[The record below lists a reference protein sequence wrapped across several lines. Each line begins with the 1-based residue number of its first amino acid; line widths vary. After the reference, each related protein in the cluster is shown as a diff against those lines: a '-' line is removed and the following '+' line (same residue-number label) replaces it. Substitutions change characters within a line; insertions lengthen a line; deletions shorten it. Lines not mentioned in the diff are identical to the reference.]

1 MPQCVATPMGTFKRI
16 FLALSLALAATAA
29 QAGEER
35 TLSVGQA
42 QRSYFIHAPGGL
54 PKNPPLVI
62 MLHGAGGSGKQ
73 AAENYGWVA
82 KAEQA
87 RFLLIAP
94 DGSPVLADREPSF
107 LRNPR
112 VWNDGSG
119 RAGPNVTSSDDIGFL
134 RALIDQ
140 ASRQYGIDRKRVYV
154 SGFSSGSSMT
164 QRVGLEMANEIAA
177 IAPAAGDLFGKRADL
192 PRGLPVLMLVG
203 DADPLA
209 PWDGGEVVIPMWGS
223 RSPPRPPFRTN
234 PEAWAAMDQC
244 REKADSR
251 PYAGVR
257 LTRWTECRDNV
268 EVAFYVVEGM
278 GHHWP
283 GSERGPVLERTS
295 GPSKNPF
302 RAVDLIWDF
311 FQRWELR

>member
-1 MPQCVATPMGTFKRI
+1 MGTVRALLF
-16 FLALSLALAATAA
+16 FLLACACTTFV
-29 QAGEER
+29 QAGEQR
-35 TLSVGQA
+35 SLTVGQA
-42 QRSYFIHAPGGL
+42 ERSYYIHVPGGL
-54 PKNPPLVI
+54 PANAPLVI
-62 MLHGAGGSGKQ
+62 MLHGAGGSGQ
-73 AAENYGWVA
+73 HAAEAYGWVR
-82 KAEQA
+82 KADEA

-94 DGSPVLADREPSF
+94 DASTVLADREASF

-119 RAGPNVTSSDDIGFL
+119 RAGPNVTASDDIGFL

-140 ASRQYGIDRKRVYV
+140 ASRQYGIDRQRVYV

-164 QRVGLEMANEIAA
+164 QRAGLEMANEIAA
-177 IAPAAGDLFGKRADL
+177 IAPAAGDLFGKRAAL
-192 PRGLPVLMLVG
+192 PRGLPVLALVG

-209 PWDGGEVVIPMWGS
+209 PWNGGEVVIPMWGS
-223 RSPPRPPFRTN
+223 RSDSRPPFRAN
-234 PEAWAAMDQC
+234 PEAWAAMNACGAQ
-244 REKADSR
+244 ADTR

-257 LTRWTECRDNV
+257 LTRWTACRDNV

-283 GSERGPVLERTS
+283 GSERGPLMERNS

-311 FQRWELR
+311 FGRWSLP

>member
-1 MPQCVATPMGTFKRI
+1 MGNFKRI
-16 FLALSLALAATAA
+16 LLALSLTLAATAA

-35 TLSVGQA
+35 TLKLGA
-42 QRSYFIHAPGGL
+42 ADRSYYIHVPGGL
-54 PKNPPLVI
+54 PKSPPLVI
-62 MLHGAGGSGKQ
+62 MLHGAGGSGKH
-73 AAENYGWVA
+73 AAESYGWVA

-94 DGSPVLADREPSF
+94 DASPVLADREPSF

-112 VWNDGSG
+112 AWNDGSG
-119 RAGPNVTSSDDIGFL
+119 RAGPNVTGSDDIGFL

-154 SGFSSGSSMT
+154 AGFSSGSSMT
-164 QRVGLEMANEIAA
+164 QRAGIEMAKEIAA
-177 IAPAAGDLFGKRADL
+177 IAPAAGYLFQTDASL
-192 PRGLPVLMLVG
+192 PRGLPVLYLLG

-209 PWDGGEVVIPMWGS
+209 PYDGGEVKLPWGNKVTNNPPA
-223 RSPPRPPFRTN
+223 RLSPER
-234 PEAWAAMDQC
+234 WAAMDRCEAQSQ
-244 REKADSR
+244 SR

-257 LTRWTECRDNV
+257 LTRWTACRDGA